1 MYILYIII
9 GVSLF
14 LFLFIFAIIL
24 ISYKNKYSFLYIK
37 LKEADN
43 NMDILLQKKE
53 ELMLKIIPFLEEI
66 DHKEE
71 LPDLIKLKS
80 KKLDHYELYKELEK
94 NYNELVDI
102 METYESKLN
111 NKELSHFIDKLNDNE
126 NDLRA
131 ALKYY
136 NDSAT
141 EINHLIHHFPSNLL
155 KLVNHYEDIELYTF
169 KKQDRFELLTEQ

>member
-1 MYILYIII
+1 MILYIII
-9 GVSLF
+9 GAILF
-14 LFLFIFAIIL
+14 LFLFIFAMIL

-43 NMDILLQKKE
+43 NLDILLQKKE
-53 ELMLKIIPFLEEI
+53 ELLLKIIPFLEEL
-66 DHKEE
+66 DRKED

-94 NYNELVDI
+94 SYKELVDI

-111 NKELSHFIDKLNDNE
+111 NKELSNYIDKLNDNE

-131 ALKYY
+131 ALRYY

-141 EINHLIHHFPSNLL
+141 EINHLIHHFPSNIL
-155 KLVNHYEDIELYTF
+155 KVINRYENIELYNF
-169 KKQDRFELLTEQ
+169 KKQERFELLNEQ